1 MTKRHLIQALGISL
15 MVATLIACGPEA
27 NSRVGD
33 EYWDPNTTKETFDPI
48 EVPDYS
54 VVYRDET
61 PDDSD
66 DNDWTALL
74 TIDFTALSRRS
85 KDGIV
90 PAYVRGASAAKVI
103 DDLIDTNIS
112 GINETQF
119 FNNLEAGEDGRLRTD
134 IAGDYQLVLD
144 FDVIWP
150 NGNSVSYVF
159 DDMKFTVPGCQTNH
173 LYYSDYI
180 NPVLADNCVNCHTV
194 GDAST
199 AFNLDAS
206 DLTTRRNSFLAK
218 VDADGVSAPRTGTLL
233 DYIYGADHSGASTVA
248 AMTVSQSSV
257 LTSFIT
263 RLKVIDDDT
272 ADTRGVTSDF
282 AFNETDGADYCFAR
296 PSTMV
301 VENL

>member
-1 MTKRHLIQALGISL
+1 MTKWHPIQALGIGL
-15 MVATLIACGPEA
+15 MGCGPEA
-27 NSRVGD
+27 NSRTGD
-33 EYWDPNTTKETFDPI
+33 QFWDPNTTKETFEPI

-119 FNNLEAGEDGRLRTD
+119 FNNLEVGEDGRLRTD

-150 NGNSVSYVF
+150 NGNSVAYVI
-159 DDMKFTVPGCQTNH
+159 DDIRFTVPGCQTSH

-180 NPVLADNCVNCHTV
+180 NPVLADNCVNCHDA
-194 GDAST
+194 GDASS
-199 AFNLDAS
+199 AFNLSADS
-206 DLTTRRNSFLAK
+206 LDNRRSSFLAK

-233 DYIYGADHSGASTVA
+233 DYIYSADHSGASTVA
-248 AMTVSQSSV
+248 AMTVSQSTV

-263 RLKVIDDDT
+263 RLKAIDDDN
-272 ADTRGVTSDF
+272 ADTRGVTTDF
-282 AFNETDGADYCFAR
+282 AFSATDGADYCFAR

-301 VENL
+301 VENS